1 MSFADR
7 YLNALGASNLL
18 DNEQHRRAEPLH
30 AAALADRSARDIGAL
45 LHRVKYA
52 GTIAQKLAHAVA
64 TQERAE
70 RELTDAVRRKDIAR
84 EAECRQVVDSN
95 AATCAMAGSEAAAFR
110 SLYAA
115 WCEIVAKK
123 GADRRWIKPADWPK
137 IGHLAPAMYRRVA
150 EYSLAYYLDDV
161 CKSCHGAGATST
173 KPLIICK
180 ACGGSRKQSLA
191 TAAELKISAYEG
203 RLVADMVSEL
213 FTLEQTHAGVASAKL
228 RQQGACKLGEQK

>member
-18 DNEQHRRAEPLH
+18 DDQQHRRAEPLQ

-70 RELTDAVRRKDIAR
+70 RDLADAMRKKDAAR
-84 EAECRQVVDSN
+84 EAECRQVAESN

-110 SLYAA
+110 SLYVA

-123 GADRRWIKPADWPK
+123 GADRRWIKPADWPR

-150 EYSLAYYLDDV
+150 EHSLAYYLDDV
-161 CKSCHGAGATST
+161 CKTCSGTGTTST
-173 KPLIICK
+173 KPLIVCK
-180 ACGGSRKQSLA
+180 TCCGSRKQPLA
-191 TAAELKISAYEG
+191 AASDLKISAYEAK
-203 RLVADMVSEL
+203 LMADMVSEL
-213 FTLEQTHAGVASAKL
+213 LALEQAHAGVASAKL
-228 RQQGACKLGEQK
+228 RNA